1 MTQPEL
7 LRRLAEEGI
16 VPLTAEEW
24 GEIRH
29 AFQVVERHPTFLAGE
44 LVIAHS
50 EAGLI
55 AVEEPRDD
63 ERVVRRLGDEAA
75 MRAFVKERLDTY
87 ERMWDGCGCK
97 VDYYHG

>member
-1 MTQPEL
+1 MTEDEL
-7 LRRLAEEGI
+7 LQRLAEEGI
-16 VPLTAEEW
+16 VPLTAAEW
-24 GEIRH
+24 QKVRD
-29 AFQVVERHPTFLAGE
+29 AFEVVERHPTFLAGE

-55 AVEEPRDD
+55 AVEEPRDG
-63 ERVVRRLGDEAA
+63 ERVVRRLGDESA
-75 MRAFVKERLDTY
+75 MRAFVKERMDTY